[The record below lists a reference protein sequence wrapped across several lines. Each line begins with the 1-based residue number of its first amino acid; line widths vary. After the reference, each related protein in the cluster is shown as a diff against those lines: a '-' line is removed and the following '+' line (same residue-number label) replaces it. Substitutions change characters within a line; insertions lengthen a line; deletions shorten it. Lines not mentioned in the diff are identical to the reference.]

1 MEKAKK
7 KINVTRIVSGL
18 ILFPLVAIILI
29 WGNKYLVDV
38 VISLIAILSLHEF
51 YNAFKGKANPI
62 KSIGYIA
69 ASSIAFIHIIPIEW
83 MLKIIGVLLSVSIL
97 ALFLIVITSNLKI
110 NVMDIAIT
118 FFGICYIA
126 IFLMF
131 IPIIRENLPNGKII
145 LWFAL
150 LAVWGTDVFAYFV
163 GKYFG
168 THKFTEISPNKT
180 IEGCVG
186 GTIGATALIVGYA
199 AICNNVFGMNIN
211 YLLIAG
217 IGVLLS
223 IVGQVGDLAAS
234 SIKRYVGIKDFSH
247 LIPGHGG
254 MLDRIDSLIFIAPF
268 AYILLH
274 LIYII

>member
-1 MEKAKK
+1 M
-7 KINVTRIVSGL
+7 
-18 ILFPLVAIILI
+18 
-29 WGNKYLVDV
+29 
-38 VISLIAILSLHEF
+38 
-51 YNAFKGKANPI
+51 
-62 KSIGYIA
+62 
-69 ASSIAFIHIIPIEW
+69 
-83 MLKIIGVLLSVSIL
+83 
-97 ALFLIVITSNLKI
+97 
-110 NVMDIAIT
+110 
-118 FFGICYIA
+118 
-126 IFLMF
+126 
-131 IPIIRENLPNGKII
+131 
-145 LWFAL
+145 
-150 LAVWGTDVFAYFV
+150 
-163 GKYFG
+163 
-168 THKFTEISPNKT
+168 
-180 IEGCVG
+180 G